1 MKTILATAFLAGT
14 TALAGASAAGAA
26 DIVRTQH
33 PTTTVYTQPEASGGV
48 RIGYLDCNIGGGIGY
63 ILGSA
68 KHVDC
73 IFHSTVGPER
83 TDRYV
88 GTIRKAGV
96 DLGFT
101 TEGEM
106 VWAVIAPTAGY
117 HHGSLAGLYEGATVQ
132 ATAGL
137 GVGVNVLAGGTAN
150 SIQLQPVSVTGQIGL
165 NAAVTGTSMTL
176 NPVVG

>member
-1 MKTILATAFLAGT
+1 MKTILATAFLAGS

-26 DIVRTQH
+26 DIVTYPQPQTQ
-33 PTTTVYTQPEASGGV
+33 VYTQPEASGGV
-48 RIGYLDCNIGGGIGY
+48 RIGYLDCAIGGGVGY
-63 ILGSA
+63 IVGSA

-73 IFHSTVGPER
+73 VFHSTVGHER
-83 TDRYV
+83 SDRYV
-88 GTIRKAGV
+88 GTIRKVGV

-101 TEGEM
+101 TEGRM

-117 HHGSLAGLYEGATVQ
+117 HQDSLAGLYEGATVQ
-132 ATAGL
+132 ATAGI
-137 GVGVNVLAGGTAN
+137 GVGANVLVGGTAN